1 MTQTALFAAEDGA
14 PVALIAGCDEVG
26 RGPWAGPVVAAA
38 VVLDP
43 AHPIAGLADS
53 KLLSARRREELDSQI
68 RAYSLAWSIAE
79 SSVEEIDQRNILQAT
94 LLAMQRAVAALPCKI
109 DLLLV
114 DGNQTPQVAMPCRA
128 IVGGDAAQPAIS
140 AASIIAK
147 VYRDRLMIE
156 LAQRYP
162 GYGFE
167 RHSGYGTAAHRAALL
182 TLGPCAAH
190 RRSFAPIRRLLAQSI
205 RPPTLKDAVS

>member
-1 MTQTALFAAEDGA
+1 MSQAALFAEASA
-14 PVALIAGCDEVG
+14 ASVALVAGCDEVG

-53 KLLSARRREELDSQI
+53 KALSARRREALDAQI
-68 RAYSLAWSIAE
+68 RAHSLGWSIAE
-79 SSVEEIDQRNILQAT
+79 SSVEEIDQLNILQAT
-94 LLAMQRAVAALPCKI
+94 MLAMQRAVAALPCKI

-114 DGNQTPQVAMPCRA
+114 DGNRTPTVAVPCRA
-128 IVGGDAAQPAIS
+128 IVGGDAVHPAIS
-140 AASIIAK
+140 AASIVAK
-147 VYRDRLMIE
+147 VYRDGLMAE

-167 RHSGYGTAAHRAALL
+167 QHSGYGTAAHRAALL
-182 TLGPCAAH
+182 TLGPCPAH
-190 RRSFAPIRRLLAQSI
+190 RRSFAPIRRLLALP
-205 RPPTLKDAVS
+205 R

>member
-1 MTQTALFAAEDGA
+1 MSQAVLFDAEASGL
-14 PVALIAGCDEVG
+14 VTVVAGCDEVG

-43 AHPIAGLADS
+43 ARPIAGLADS
-53 KLLSARRREELDSQI
+53 KALSPRRREALDAQI
-68 RAYSLAWSIAE
+68 RAHSLGWSIAE
-79 SSVEEIDQRNILQAT
+79 SSVEEIDQLNILQAT
-94 LLAMQRAVAALPCKI
+94 MLAMQRAVSALPCRI

-114 DGNQTPQVAMPCRA
+114 DGNQTPQVAVPCQA
-128 IVGGDAAQPAIS
+128 IVGGDAAHPAIS

-147 VYRDRLMIE
+147 VYRDRLMTE
-156 LAQRYP
+156 LGQRHP

-167 RHSGYGTAAHRAALL
+167 QHSGYGTAAHRAALL

-190 RRSFAPIRRLLAQSI
+190 RRSFAPIRRMLALP
-205 RPPTLKDAVS
+205 R

>member
-1 MTQTALFAAEDGA
+1 MTQTALFRQDEAAPA
-14 PVALIAGCDEVG
+14 TFIAGCDEVG

-43 AHPIAGLADS
+43 ARPIAGLADS
-53 KLLSARRREELDSQI
+53 KALSARRRVQLDAQI
-68 RAYSLAWSIAE
+68 RSQSLGWSIAE
-79 SSVEEIDQRNILQAT
+79 CSVEEIDQLNILQAT
-94 LLAMQRAVAALPCKI
+94 LLAMQRAVAGLHCPV

-114 DGNQTPQVAMPCRA
+114 DGNQTPAVAMPCRA

-147 VYRDRLMIE
+147 VYRDGLMAD
-156 LAQRYP
+156 LAGRYP
-162 GYGFE
+162 SYGFE
-167 RHSGYGTAAHRAALL
+167 RHSGYGTAVHQAALL

-190 RRSFAPIRRLLAQSI
+190 RRSFAPIRRLL
-205 RPPTLKDAVS
+205 PPTR

>member
-1 MTQTALFAAEDGA
+1 MIPAAVFAPFAAAGQWR
-14 PVALIAGCDEVG
+14 IAGCDEVG

-38 VVLDP
+38 VVLDR
-43 AHPIAGLADS
+43 ARPIAGLADS
-53 KLLSARRREELDSQI
+53 KTLSARCREELAAQI
-68 RAYSLAWSIAE
+68 RTQSLGWSIGQ
-79 SSVEEIDQRNILQAT
+79 SSVEEIDRLNILQAT
-94 LLAMQRAVAALPCKI
+94 LLAMQRAVADLPCPV

-114 DGNQTPQVAMPCRA
+114 DGNRTPTVPMPCRA
-128 IVGGDAAQPAIS
+128 IVGGDAAHPAIS

-147 VYRDRLMIE
+147 VYRDQLMAD
-156 LAQRYP
+156 LARQYP

-190 RRSFAPIRRLLAQSI
+190 RRSFAPIRRLLAST
-205 RPPTLKDAVS
+205 R

>member
-1 MTQTALFAAEDGA
+1 MRPQTVLSLFSTDHQAGA
-14 PVALIAGCDEVG
+14 PWIAGCDEVG

-43 AHPIAGLADS
+43 SRPIPGLADS
-53 KLLSARRREELDSQI
+53 KALSARKREQLDVQI
-68 RAYSLAWSIAE
+68 RAQSLGWSIAE
-79 SSVEEIDQRNILQAT
+79 SSVDEIDHLNILQAT
-94 LLAMQRAVAALPCKI
+94 LLAMQRAVSGLRCRV
-109 DLLLV
+109 DGLLV
-114 DGNQTPQVAMPCRA
+114 DGTHIPKVSVPSQA
-128 IVGGDAAQPAIS
+128 IVGGDAAYPAIS

-147 VYRDRLMIE
+147 VYRDRLMAD
-156 LAQRYP
+156 LALRHP

-190 RRSFAPIRRLLAQSI
+190 RRSFAPIRSLLTAQC
-205 RPPTLKDAVS
+205 

>member
-1 MTQTALFAAEDGA
+1 MTQTALFAAEDDA
-14 PVALIAGCDEVG
+14 PCALIAGCDEVG

-53 KLLSARRREELDSQI
+53 KLLSARRREELDVQI
-68 RAYSLAWSIAE
+68 RAHSLGWSIAE

-128 IVGGDAAQPAIS
+128 IVGGDAAEPAIS

-147 VYRDRLMIE
+147 VYRDRLMAE

-182 TLGPCAAH
+182 TLGPCAEH

-205 RPPTLKDAVS
+205 RPPTLKDVVS

>member
-1 MTQTALFAAEDGA
+1 MTQATLFALDGA
-14 PVALIAGCDEVG
+14 GLPQHVAGCDEAG

-43 AHPIAGLADS
+43 ARPIAGLADS
-53 KLLSARRREELDSQI
+53 KQLSARRREQLAAQI
-68 RAYSLAWSIAE
+68 RANSLGWSVAQ
-79 SSVEEIDQRNILQAT
+79 SSVEEIDRLNILQAT
-94 LLAMQRAVAALPCKI
+94 LLAMQRAVAGLRCPI

-114 DGNQTPQVAMPCRA
+114 DGNQRPQVPMPCQA
-128 IVGGDAAQPAIS
+128 VVGGDALHPQIS
-140 AASIIAK
+140 AASILAK
-147 VYRDRLMIE
+147 VWRDRLMAD
-156 LAQRYP
+156 LALQYP

-190 RRSFAPIRRLLAQSI
+190 RRSFAPIRRLLAAS
-205 RPPTLKDAVS
+205 R

>member
-1 MTQTALFAAEDGA
+1 MSQAALFAQASSASFEL
-14 PVALIAGCDEVG
+14 VAGCDEVG

-53 KLLSARRREELDSQI
+53 KALSARRREALDAQI
-68 RAYSLAWSIAE
+68 RAHSLGWSIAE
-79 SSVEEIDQRNILQAT
+79 SSVEEIDQLNILQAT
-94 LLAMQRAVAALPCKI
+94 MLAMQRAVAALPCEI

-114 DGNQTPQVAMPCRA
+114 DGNRTPTVAVPCRA
-128 IVGGDAAQPAIS
+128 IVGGDAVHPAIS
-140 AASIIAK
+140 AASIVAK
-147 VYRDRLMIE
+147 VYRDGLMAE

-167 RHSGYGTAAHRAALL
+167 QHSGYGTAAHRAALL
-182 TLGPCAAH
+182 TLGPCPAH
-190 RRSFAPIRRLLAQSI
+190 RRSFAPIRRLLALP
-205 RPPTLKDAVS
+205 R

>member
-1 MTQTALFAAEDGA
+1 MSQAALFAEASSASFEQ
-14 PVALIAGCDEVG
+14 VAGCDEVG

-53 KLLSARRREELDSQI
+53 KALSARRREALDAQI
-68 RAYSLAWSIAE
+68 RAHSLGWSIAE
-79 SSVEEIDQRNILQAT
+79 SSVEEIDQLNILQAT
-94 LLAMQRAVAALPCKI
+94 MLAMQRAVAALPCEI

-114 DGNQTPQVAMPCRA
+114 DGNRTPTVAVPCRA
-128 IVGGDAAQPAIS
+128 IVGGDAVHPAIS
-140 AASIIAK
+140 AASIVAK
-147 VYRDRLMIE
+147 VYRDGLMAE

-167 RHSGYGTAAHRAALL
+167 QHSGYGTAAHRAALL
-182 TLGPCAAH
+182 TLGPCPAH
-190 RRSFAPIRRLLAQSI
+190 RRSFAPIRRLLALP
-205 RPPTLKDAVS
+205 R

>member
-1 MTQTALFAAEDGA
+1 MSRTALLTSSAAA
-14 PVALIAGCDEVG
+14 NQARIAGCDEAG
-26 RGPWAGPVVAAA
+26 RGPWAGPVVAAV

-43 AHPIAGLADS
+43 ERPIAGLADS
-53 KLLSARRREELDSQI
+53 KTLSARRREQLAAQI
-68 RAYSLAWSIAE
+68 RTQSLGWSIGQ
-79 SSVEEIDQRNILQAT
+79 SSVEEIDRFNILQAT
-94 LLAMQRAVAALPCKI
+94 LLAMQRAVADLACPV

-114 DGNQTPQVAMPCRA
+114 DGNRTPTVPMPCRA
-128 IVGGDAAQPAIS
+128 IVGGDAAHPAIS

-147 VYRDRLMIE
+147 VHRDHLMAG
-156 LAQRYP
+156 LALQYP

-190 RRSFAPIRRLLAQSI
+190 RRSFAPIRRLLAST
-205 RPPTLKDAVS
+205 R

>member
-1 MTQTALFAAEDGA
+1 MSQADLFEAAESA
-14 PVALIAGCDEVG
+14 QVTVVAGCDEVG

-43 AHPIAGLADS
+43 ARPITGLADS
-53 KLLSARRREELDSQI
+53 KALSPRRREALDAQI
-68 RAYSLAWSIAE
+68 RAHSLGWSIAE
-79 SSVEEIDQRNILQAT
+79 SSVEEIDQLNILQAT
-94 LLAMQRAVAALPCKI
+94 MLAMQRAVSALPCKI

-114 DGNQTPQVAMPCRA
+114 DGNQTPKVAVPCRA
-128 IVGGDAAQPAIS
+128 IVGGDAAHPAIS

-147 VYRDRLMIE
+147 VYRDRLMAA
-156 LAQRYP
+156 LGQRHP

-167 RHSGYGTAAHRAALL
+167 QHSGYGTAAHRAALL

-190 RRSFAPIRRLLAQSI
+190 RRSFAPIRRLLA
-205 RPPTLKDAVS
+205 PPR